1 MNSIKKLQ
9 NTIIKSPIG
18 KPIDNNHKQW
28 SSVIVRIRFRTG
40 ISGIERPYEYLIS
53 KRLNPT
59 GIYKNKG
66 YWNCPGGSREKGET
80 FTNAQKKNFNKNVDG
95 KTILR

>member
-53 KRLNPT
+53 NRLNPT
-59 GIYKNKG
+59 GIYKIKDTG
-66 YWNCPGGSREKGET
+66 IVQEDQEKRVKHLP
-80 FTNAQKKNFNKNVDG
+80 NAQKENFNKNVDG
-95 KTILR
+95 KPS

>member
-28 SSVIVRIRFRTG
+28 SSVIVKIRFKTG

-53 KRLNPT
+53 K
-59 GIYKNKG
+59 
-66 YWNCPGGSREKGET
+66 
-80 FTNAQKKNFNKNVDG
+80 
-95 KTILR
+95 

>member
-28 SSVIVRIRFRTG
+28 SSVIVRIRFKTE

-53 KRLNPT
+53 KRLNPIILSESELR
-59 GIYKNKG
+59 GHWKMMKYG
-66 YWNCPGGSREKGET
+66 EKP
-80 FTNAQKKNFNKNVDG
+80 
-95 KTILR
+95 IC